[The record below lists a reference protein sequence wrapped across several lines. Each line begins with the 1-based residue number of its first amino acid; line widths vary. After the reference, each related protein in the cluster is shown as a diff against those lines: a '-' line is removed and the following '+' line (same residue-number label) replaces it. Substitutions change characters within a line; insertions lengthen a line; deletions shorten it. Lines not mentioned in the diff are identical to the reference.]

1 MAICR
6 IQSRTEHLL
15 SRVEHAAMSGV
26 EAAGF
31 VLAAVPIVLQLL
43 GQYKDGLDRTAV
55 LFRRRKHVEK
65 LSHALLLQR
74 ALLGANLKSLLLE
87 SGIEG
92 ASQVLDDPFGVLR
105 AAGVE
110 ETLKE
115 YLGDEN
121 YRVYSYT
128 LLQCEKYVKEV
139 TESLEGF
146 GTDLGVSF

>member
-1 MAICR
+1 
-6 IQSRTEHLL
+6 
-15 SRVEHAAMSGV
+15 MSGV

-110 ETLKE
+110 ETPE
-115 YLGDEN
+115 
-121 YRVYSYT
+121 
-128 LLQCEKYVKEV
+128 
-139 TESLEGF
+139 
-146 GTDLGVSF
+146 GVSG